1 MNQQASETERLE
13 TVRQELAACIAQW
26 LDRQDSPFVTPIE
39 RLTLYHQKAPSGPN
53 LCIFEPGIALI
64 VQGSKRVL
72 LGDETFSYSAGHFL
86 VTSVNVP
93 TVAEILEA
101 SPEKPYLALWMPLDQ
116 LIMTELVVEGRL
128 SPPRAQPTSR
138 GIAVGLANAS
148 ILKSFLR
155 LIELLDEP
163 EAISMLSP
171 LILREILYRL
181 LMSDYGAHLWQ
192 IATVGSQSHRIARAI
207 DWLQANFTKT
217 LRVEELATSV
227 QMSPSTFH
235 HHFRAL
241 TAMSPLQYQKK
252 LRLHEARRLM
262 LNDRLDAATTAFRVG
277 YESASQFGR
286 EYHRMFGAPPAR
298 DIMSLRQAMVVDASA
313 EAGVLETKKLS
324 A

>member
-1 MNQQASETERLE
+1 MKQQAIETERLE
-13 TVRQELAACIAQW
+13 AVRQELAACIAKEV
-26 LDRQDSPFVTPIE
+26 DRHDSPFVTPIQ
-39 RLTLYHQKAPSGPN
+39 RLTLYHQQAPSEPT

-72 LGDETFSYSAGHFL
+72 LGDETFSYSACQFL
-86 VTSVNVP
+86 VSSVNVP
-93 TVAEILEA
+93 IIAQIMEA
-101 SPEKPYLALWMPLDQ
+101 SQEQPYLALWMPLDQ
-116 LIMTELVVEGRL
+116 LMMTELVVEGRL
-128 SPPRAQPTSR
+128 SPPPAQPTSR
-138 GIAVGLANAS
+138 GIAVGQANAA
-148 ILKSFLR
+148 ILKSFLH

-163 EAISMLSP
+163 DTIPVLAP

-192 IATVGSQSHRIARAI
+192 IATVGSQSQRIARAI
-207 DWLQANFTKT
+207 DWLRANFTQT

-227 QMSPSTFH
+227 QMSASTFH

-262 LNDRLDAATTAFRVG
+262 FSDRLDAATTAFRVG

-298 DIMSLRQAMVVDASA
+298 DIMSLRQAMVADVSVD
-313 EAGVLETKKLS
+313 GDVPGMKKLS